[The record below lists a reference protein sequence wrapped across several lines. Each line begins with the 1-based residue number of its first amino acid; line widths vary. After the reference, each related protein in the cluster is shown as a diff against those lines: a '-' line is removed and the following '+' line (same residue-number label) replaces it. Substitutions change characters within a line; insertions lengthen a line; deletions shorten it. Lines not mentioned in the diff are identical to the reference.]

1 MTTNVHPHWRRFS
14 LAAPLRRAMSTQQI
28 SCQHEN
34 RAKLACFRGNGMRYP
49 RMMHCNSARITRMV
63 PDGAP
68 CRTRRRLAPSARKQ
82 RRRQQWQSPGKPLFA
97 ARTTNR
103 VACRMDA
110 EKPAQPQGRQGSTP
124 GWPRES
130 IGRSSAF
137 FSGLATV
144 HARRIFHAAAAARIG
159 VPRRGGAAAMGRAGR
174 ARHGTESA
182 QDAAGMEGRRDACPA
197 PSSPLTSWLEGRP
210 WRLMRHQCLS
220 GAVEA
225 QAPGIGKRR
234 GDERA

>member
-68 CRTRRRLAPSARKQ
+68 CRTRRRLAPPARKQ

-97 ARTTNR
+97 ARTTDR

-124 GWPRES
+124 EWPRES

-144 HARRIFHAAAAARIG
+144 HARRIFHAAATAARIG
-159 VPRRGGAAAMGRAGR
+159 VPRRGGAAAMGREQAGR
-174 ARHGTESA
+174 GMALNLRRMRQAWREGGTHARLH
-182 QDAAGMEGRRDACPA
+182 PA
-197 PSSPLTSWLEGRP
+197 PSHRGSK
-210 WRLMRHQCLS
+210 
-220 GAVEA
+220 AVH
-225 QAPGIGKRR
+225 GG
-234 GDERA
+234 